1 MHCGVTAQNN
11 FIVRGKNFRADF
23 DRIGG
28 LRALTSV
35 PFMALTASAPSN
47 VQSTIVESLQLDN
60 PVYVSGNLD
69 RPNIYMSATPI
80 TSLIVSTCIQVLA
93 KPRFYEYW
101 FMIIERFKWLD

>member
-47 VQSTIVESLQLDN
+47 VQSTIVASLQLDN

-80 TSLIVSTCIQVLA
+80 TSLIVSTCIQELA